1 MSDLAS
7 EIKAIRDRHGK
18 LTPKL
23 VLDTARDASHP
34 LHSRFEWRDGL
45 AAEKY
50 RLIQAQELIASVR
63 LTFVDS
69 KGENRSARRYYAIRA
84 ADADEFDYD
93 DVEEV
98 MADRFR
104 RKLLL
109 NEMQRRI
116 DELVQQYGVLEEFWT
131 TLQGVARK
139 RKRATG

>member
-7 EIKAIRDRHGK
+7 EIKAIRDKHGK

-23 VLDTARDASHP
+23 VLDTARNPKHP
-34 LHSRFEWRDGL
+34 LHSQFEWDDEVAGEKFRL
-45 AAEKY
+45 AQARE
-50 RLIQAQELIASVR
+50 LIQSVR
-63 LTFVDS
+63 LRFVDAA
-69 KGENRSARRYYAIRA
+69 GETKSARRYYAIRA

-98 MADRFR
+98 MQDRFR

-139 RKRATG
+139 RKRAIG

>member
-1 MSDLAS
+1 MSDLAN
-7 EIKAIRDRHGK
+7 EIKAIRDKHGK

-23 VLDTARDASHP
+23 VLDTARSPQHP
-34 LHSRFEWRDGL
+34 LHSQFEWDDEVAGER
-45 AAEKY
+45 Y
-50 RLIQAQELIASVR
+50 RLAQARELIQSVR
-63 LTFVDS
+63 LRFVDS
-69 KGENRSARRYYAIRA
+69 AGENRSARRYYAIRA

-98 MADRFR
+98 MRDRFR

-131 TLQGVARK
+131 VLQGVTRK
-139 RKRATG
+139 RKRAAG

>member
-7 EIKAIRDRHGK
+7 EIKAIRDKHGK

-23 VLDTARDASHP
+23 VLDTARNPDHP
-34 LHSRFEWRDGL
+34 LHSQFEWKDGI

-50 RLIQAQELIASVR
+50 RVLQARELIASVR
-63 LTFVDS
+63 LTFVDAA
-69 KGENRSARRYYAIRA
+69 GESRSSRRYYAIRA
-84 ADADEFDYD
+84 ADAGEFDYD

-116 DELVQQYGVLEEFWT
+116 DELVQQYGVLEEFWNT
-131 TLQGVARK
+131 IQGVARK

>member
-1 MSDLAS
+1 MSHLAS
-7 EIKAIRDRHGK
+7 EIKAIRDKHGK
-18 LTPKL
+18 LTPKI
-23 VLDTARDASHP
+23 VLTEATNPQHP
-34 LHSRFEWRDGL
+34 LHDQFVWDN
-45 AAEKY
+45 EKAGDAY
-50 RLIQAQELIASVR
+50 RLIQARELIQSVR
-63 LTFVDS
+63 LRFVDS
-69 KGENRSARRYYAIRA
+69 AGENRSARRYYAIRA

-131 TLQGVARK
+131 VLQGITRK